1 MNLTLLTNRLCLT
14 PLADADI
21 ELSVEMFTDPEVV
34 RYVCDLMSKAEIKTE
49 MSNWIKR
56 GGNGCIGIWCISD
69 LKTHEKFGSV
79 FLLPMPVGEED
90 TNYSLV
96 VLGEMPDA
104 EIEIG
109 FALKRTA
116 WGKGYATE
124 ACSRILRFAFEE
136 STLNEVVASFYEENV
151 ASKRVLEKAGFFD
164 RGRMWCY
171 GEDSPNYRV
180 TRTEWRRSQSSRKY
194 QTMKNCFG
202 AQADVRWASYRID
215 T

>member
-1 MNLTLLTNRLCLT
+1 MNLTLLTDRLCLT
-14 PLADADI
+14 TLVDVDIDLA
-21 ELSVEMFTDPEVV
+21 VEMFTDPEVV
-34 RYVCDLMSKAEIKTE
+34 RYVCDLMSKVEIKTE
-49 MSNWIKR
+49 MSNWTKR

-69 LKTHEKFGSV
+69 LKTNERFGSI
-79 FLLPMPVGEED
+79 FLLPMPVDEED

-96 VLGEMPDA
+96 VPGEMPEA

-136 STLNEVVASFYEENV
+136 TILDEVIATFYEENL
-151 ASKRVLEKAGFFD
+151 ASKRVLEKVGLID

-180 TRTEWRRSQSSRKY
+180 TRAEWRKFQSSR
-194 QTMKNCFG
+194 
-202 AQADVRWASYRID
+202 
-215 T
+215 